1 MRSPFSLSTATSD
14 RYDRNAAPSTR
25 SRVKTDS
32 LFYRLFQTQ
41 PSLLFELI
49 GVNIPNSPY
58 QFHSVELKQTAFRLD
73 GVFTPPQDTPQLPL
87 FFVEVQFQSEIN
99 FYSRF
104 ISEIFLYLR
113 QYQPPHPWQAV
124 VIYPS
129 RRIDIAQT
137 RHYEELLNSE
147 RVRRL
152 YIDELSAE
160 RPTSL
165 GVSLVYLVVTPEA
178 EAVTAARSLV
188 AQTQVLDDPTQ
199 QQQILD
205 LIETII
211 VYKLPTLS
219 REEIQQMLG
228 FTDIDVKQTRFYQD
242 VFAEGRQEGEV
253 ALVLR
258 LLTRR
263 FGELEPSVVEQIRGL
278 SLPEVEALAE
288 ALLEFSEIADLEN
301 WLQHH

>member
-1 MRSPFSLSTATSD
+1 M
-14 RYDRNAAPSTR
+14 
-25 SRVKTDS
+25 KTDS

-49 GVNIPNSPY
+49 GVTIPNSPY

-73 GVFTPPQDTPQLPL
+73 GVFTPPQDNPQLPL
-87 FFVEVQFQSEIN
+87 FFDANFPAVARRETTASVEVQFQREIN

-129 RRIDIAQT
+129 RRVDIAQT

-160 RPTSL
+160 RPPSL
-165 GVSLVYLVVTPEA
+165 GVSLVQLVVTPTL

-188 AQTQVLDDPTQ
+188 AQTQVLDDQTQ

-228 FTDIDVKQTRFYQD
+228 FTDIEVKQTRFYQD

-258 LLTRR
+258 QLTRR
-263 FGELEPSVVEQIRGL
+263 FGELEPPVVEQIRGL
-278 SLPEVEALAE
+278 SLPEVEGLAE
-288 ALLEFSEIADLEN
+288 ALLEFSEMADLEN

>member
-1 MRSPFSLSTATSD
+1 MRSPFSHPLPRGD
-14 RYDRNAAPSTR
+14 RYDGNEATSIR
-25 SRVKTDS
+25 SFLKTDS

-49 GVNIPNSPY
+49 GVSIPEQPY
-58 QFHSVELKQTAFRLD
+58 QFHSVEIKQTAFRLD
-73 GVFTPPQDTPQLPL
+73 GVFMPPQDNPQLPL
-87 FFVEVQFQSEIN
+87 FFVEVQFQSEAD

-129 RRIDIAQT
+129 RRLDTSQT
-137 RHYEELLNSE
+137 RHYEELLDT
-147 RVRRL
+147 RVKRIYL
-152 YIDELSAE
+152 DELPPNS
-160 RPTSL
+160 PSL
-165 GVSLVYLVVTPEA
+165 GLSLVQLVVTPQNL
-178 EAVTAARSLV
+178 AVEVATSLV
-188 AQTQVLDDPTQ
+188 TQARDLDDPTQ

-219 REEIQQMLG
+219 REKIQQMLG
-228 FTDIDVKQTRFYQD
+228 FTDIDIKQTRFYQD

-263 FGELEPSVVEQIRGL
+263 FGELELSVVEQISAL
-278 SLPEVEALAE
+278 SLPEVEELAE
-288 ALLEFSEIADLEN
+288 ALLEFSQMADLEN

>member
-1 MRSPFSLSTATSD
+1 MTTS
-14 RYDRNAAPSTR
+14 A
-25 SRVKTDS
+25 
-32 LFYRLFQTQ
+32 
-41 PSLLFELI
+41 
-49 GVNIPNSPY
+49 Y
-58 QFHSVELKQTAFRLD
+58 QFRSVEIKETAFRLD
-73 GVFTPPQDTPQLPL
+73 GVFFPPPKAPHLPL
-87 FFVEVQFQSEIN
+87 FFVEVQFQSDAD

-104 ISEIFLYLR
+104 MTEIFLYLR
-113 QYQPPHPWQAV
+113 QYQPTAPWRAV

-129 RRIDIAQT
+129 RRVDIAQT

-160 RPTSL
+160 GSESL
-165 GVSLVYLVVTPEA
+165 GVRLVQLVVTPEA
-178 EAVTAARSLV
+178 EAVAAARSLV
-188 AQTQVLDDPTQ
+188 AQTRNLDDNQ
-199 QQQILD
+199 QPQILD

-211 VYKLPTLS
+211 VYKLPSLS

-228 FTDIDVKQTRFYQD
+228 FTDIDIKQTRFYQD
-242 VFAEGRQEGEV
+242 VFAEGRQEGRQEGEV

-263 FGELEPSVVEQIRGL
+263 FGELKPSVVEQIRGL

-288 ALLEFSEIADLEN
+288 ALLEFSQIAELEN

>member
-1 MRSPFSLSTATSD
+1 M
-14 RYDRNAAPSTR
+14 
-25 SRVKTDS
+25 KTDS

-49 GVNIPNSPY
+49 GVSIPEQPY
-58 QFHSVELKQTAFRLD
+58 QFHSVEIKQTAFRFD
-73 GVFTPPQDTPQLPL
+73 GVFMPPQDNPQLPL
-87 FFVEVQFQSEIN
+87 FFDANFPAVARRETTASVEVQFQSEAD

-113 QYQPPHPWQAV
+113 QYQPPHLWQAV

-129 RRIDIAQT
+129 RRVDASQT
-137 RHYEELLNSE
+137 RHYEELLDT
-147 RVRRL
+147 RVKRIYL
-152 YIDELSAE
+152 DELPPNS
-160 RPTSL
+160 PSL
-165 GVSLVYLVVTPEA
+165 GLRLVQLVVTPQNL
-178 EAVTAARSLV
+178 AVEAARSLI
-188 AQTQVLDDPTQ
+188 AQTQVLDDQTQ

-242 VFAEGRQEGEV
+242 VFAEGRQEGRQEGEV

-258 LLTRR
+258 QLTRR
-263 FGELEPSVVEQIRGL
+263 FGELEPSVVEEIRGL

-288 ALLEFSEIADLEN
+288 ALLEFSQMADLEN
-301 WLQHH
+301 WLQHY

>member
-1 MRSPFSLSTATSD
+1 MTTS
-14 RYDRNAAPSTR
+14 A
-25 SRVKTDS
+25 
-32 LFYRLFQTQ
+32 
-41 PSLLFELI
+41 
-49 GVNIPNSPY
+49 Y
-58 QFHSVELKQTAFRLD
+58 QFRSVEIKETAFRLD
-73 GVFTPPQDTPQLPL
+73 GVFFPPPKAPHLPL
-87 FFVEVQFQSEIN
+87 FFVEVQFQSDAD

-104 ISEIFLYLR
+104 MTEIFLYLG
-113 QYQPPHPWQAV
+113 QYQPTAPWRAV

-129 RRIDIAQT
+129 RRVDIAQT

-160 RPTSL
+160 GSGSL
-165 GVSLVYLVVTPEA
+165 GVRLVQLVVTPEA

-188 AQTQVLDDPTQ
+188 AQTQVLDDQTQ

-228 FTDIDVKQTRFYQD
+228 FTDIEVKQTRFYQD
-242 VFAEGRQEGEV
+242 VFAEGRQEGRQEGEV

-258 LLTRR
+258 QLTRR

-278 SLPEVEALAE
+278 SLLEVEGLAE